1 MCQITLSML
10 VVGSTWHCFN
20 LRNVFAGEPA
30 FAYCGDKEAGV
41 ETHVCKVQLILRS
54 IAELKVSLR
63 PCKVDLLIC

>member
-30 FAYCGDKEAGV
+30 FAYCGDKEAGGGNARV
-41 ETHVCKVQLILRS
+41 RSPAHSSLHCRAQGIPSSVQS
-54 IAELKVSLR
+54 
-63 PCKVDLLIC
+63 